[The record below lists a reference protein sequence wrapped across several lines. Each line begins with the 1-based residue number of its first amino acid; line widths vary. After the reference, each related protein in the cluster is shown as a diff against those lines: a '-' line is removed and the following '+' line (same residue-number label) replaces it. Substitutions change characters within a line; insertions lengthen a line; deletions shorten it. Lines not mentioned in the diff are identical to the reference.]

1 MGAPCIIACVS
12 REVQV
17 SPGGVYDLGYHVVWC
32 PKYRRPVLAGPV
44 KDRCEA
50 LIRARA
56 AERNWQIVALEIMPD
71 HVHLFV
77 KAHPADSPSHIAN
90 QFKGFTSRRLR
101 QEFPHLRSRLPT
113 LWSRSYFAATAGAV
127 SAATVRR
134 YIDTQ
139 HERPWLK
146 ERSR

>member
-1 MGAPCIIACVS
+1 MGCMS
-12 REVQV
+12 GEVQV
-17 SPGGVYDLGYHVVWC
+17 PPGGVYDLGYHVVWC
-32 PKYRRPVLAGPV
+32 PKYRRPVLTGPV

-50 LIRARA
+50 LIRAKA
-56 AERNWQIVALEIMPD
+56 AEHGWRLVALEIMPD

-77 KAHPADSPSHIAN
+77 KAHLPDSPSHIAN

-113 LWSRSYFAATAGAV
+113 LWSKSYFAATVGAV
-127 SAATVRR
+127 SAATVQQ

-139 HERPWLK
+139 YERPWRK
-146 ERSR
+146 EKTR